1 MTETQNRPSQNPDIQ
16 ILEDGI
22 IRQKKIVLLVYGSF
36 LISSILFSFYTS
48 FFAIVGVMVA
58 HIKISE
64 SSSFIHSH
72 FNNQIYTF
80 WIGFSFISITRIA
93 WKVSML
99 LVSVP
104 DDDNFYGLEGQE
116 KIDAMSNRLAELE
129 ISISKMEIINTI
141 GYTLTY
147 VALIWVVYRCVKG
160 ILRIIE
166 NKIF

>member
-1 MTETQNRPSQNPDIQ
+1 
-16 ILEDGI
+16 
-22 IRQKKIVLLVYGSF
+22 
-36 LISSILFSFYTS
+36 
-48 FFAIVGVMVA
+48 
-58 HIKISE
+58 
-64 SSSFIHSH
+64 
-72 FNNQIYTF
+72 
-80 WIGFSFISITRIA
+80 
-93 WKVSML
+93 ML